1 MSWFVRSKAILPA
14 LLLGATVFADLQAQT
29 AAPAPAQA
37 AAPRRMLAEENP
49 EIGSLNKPERMEWF
63 RDQGFGLFI
72 HWSVDSQLGVTISH
86 SLVGASEDYVNRF
99 YTELPKTFDPENF
112 RPDEWARLAKIAGV
126 QYVVFTTKHHSGFV
140 MFDTKTTPFNIMN
153 TPFRRDVTAEVFKAF
168 RAQGIATGVYFS
180 PDDFNWLHTHGKTI
194 ERLVPEVQPS
204 ANPGLLTYD
213 STQVR
218 ELLTKYGNIDMI
230 YFDGEA
236 KDLRALAWKLQP
248 NIVVTRGAIQTPEQ
262 RLLSVPPKGPWEASL
277 TMSEAWQYQPQNDV
291 HKSGKQIIELIVQSR
306 SRGGNVLLDVG
317 PKPDGSIPIEQEAR
331 LREIGAWMFVNGEAI
346 YGVRPWVIT
355 NEGDLWFTRKGTTL
369 YVVVDSADEWRFGTW
384 KDFTIHSVRATDKT
398 EVSVLG
404 QSDQILEYHPA
415 VVPKTTFQMEKDGLH
430 IRANHA
436 QRMQDNYRW
445 PNPVVLKIT
454 NVEAAL
460 TPPQVKTVGSSRDA
474 ASQQA
479 TLRGELLDMGGSAS
493 LDVGFEYR
501 AVGNDDVNVRTAAW
515 IATPFQTVT
524 KAGVFSTNIPAPP
537 DGARYEFR
545 AVVRHPLLSLYGG
558 DMRMRNQ

>member
-1 MSWFVRSKAILPA
+1 MSLSSRSKAILPA
-14 LLLGATVFADLQAQT
+14 LLFGATALGYAQPPA
-29 AAPAPAQA
+29 AAPAQP
-37 AAPRRMLAEENP
+37 AAPRRMFDEGNP
-49 EIGSLNKPERMEWF
+49 EIGSLNKPDRMEWF

-86 SLVGASEDYVNRF
+86 SLVGASDDYVNRF
-99 YTELPKTFDPENF
+99 YTDLPKTFDPDNFHPEN
-112 RPDEWARLAKIAGV
+112 WARLAKVAGV
-126 QYVVFTTKHHSGFV
+126 RYVVFTTKHHSGFT
-140 MFDTKTTPFNIMN
+140 MFDSKTTPFSVMN
-153 TPFRRDVTAEVFKAF
+153 TPFHTDVTAAVFKAF
-168 RAQGIATGVYFS
+168 RAQGIATGAYFS
-180 PDDFNWLHTHGKTI
+180 PDDFYWLHTHGKTI

-204 ANPGLLTYD
+204 NNPGLLEYD

-218 ELLTKYGNIDMI
+218 EILTKYGNIDMI
-230 YFDGEA
+230 YFDGDA
-236 KDLRALAWKLQP
+236 KALRALAWKLQP

-262 RLLSVPPKGPWEASL
+262 RLLSVPPKGAWEASI

-291 HKSGKQIIELIVQSR
+291 HKSGKEIIELIVKSR

-331 LREIGAWMFVNGEAI
+331 LRELGAWMFVNGEAI

-355 NEGDLWFTRKGTTL
+355 NEGDLWFTKKGTTL

-384 KDFTIHSVRATDKT
+384 KDFTLHSVRATDKT

-404 QSDQILEYHPA
+404 QSDKILEYHPA
-415 VVPKTTFQMEKDGLH
+415 VVPKTTFTMEKDGIH
-430 IRANHA
+430 IHANHA

-460 TPPQVKTVGSSRDA
+460 TPPSVTTSGSARDA
-474 ASQQA
+474 NSQQM

-493 LDVGFEYR
+493 LEVGFEYR
-501 AVGNDDVNVRTAAW
+501 AIGNDDTNVRTGTW

-524 KAGVFSTNIPAPP
+524 KAGAFSASIPAPP
-537 DGARYEFR
+537 AGAAYEFH

-558 DMRMRNQ
+558 DMRMRNR